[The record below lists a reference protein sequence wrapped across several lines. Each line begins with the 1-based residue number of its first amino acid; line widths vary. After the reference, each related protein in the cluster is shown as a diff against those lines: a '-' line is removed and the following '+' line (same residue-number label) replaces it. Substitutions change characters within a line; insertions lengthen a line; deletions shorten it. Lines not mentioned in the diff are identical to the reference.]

1 MANKCSIASR
11 IDCFTEIPN
20 QVFGEK
26 LRQQV
31 EDRLKF
37 YETGDI
43 PKKNIEVMQEAIEE
57 VKNLSEKAA
66 KKKKKKKACW
76 WLLLLKRL

>member
-1 MANKCSIASR
+1 M
-11 IDCFTEIPN
+11 
-20 QVFGEK
+20 FGEK

-43 PKKNIEVMQEAIEE
+43 PKKNIEVMHEAMEE
-57 VKNLSEKAA
+57 ALQQVEAAASA
-66 KKKKKKKACW
+66 KKKKKKKKKEKQEAMDEDW
-76 WLLLLKRL
+76 GY